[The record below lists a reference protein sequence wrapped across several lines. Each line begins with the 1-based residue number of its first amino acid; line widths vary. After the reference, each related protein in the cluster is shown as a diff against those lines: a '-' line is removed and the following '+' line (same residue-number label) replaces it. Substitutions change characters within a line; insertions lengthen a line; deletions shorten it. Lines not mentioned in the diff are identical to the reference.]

1 MEIYNSKECSLWT
14 KTADLAED
22 RGFHMSHTCPVVEVC
37 SGERCAFIDPIT
49 KLSQEDAINTEK
61 KLEALR
67 EELEDFGSHEGV
79 MEMNLGA

>member
-14 KTADLAED
+14 KTADLAAD
-22 RGFHMSHTCPVVEVC
+22 RGFHMSRTCPVVEVC
-37 SGERCAFIDPIT
+37 KGTRCAFIDPIT

-67 EELEDFGSHEGV
+67 EELEDFGMHEGV
-79 MEMNLGA
+79 KVVELGC

>member
-1 MEIYNSKECSLWT
+1 
-14 KTADLAED
+14 
-22 RGFHMSHTCPVVEVC
+22 MSANCPVSSVC
-37 SGERCAFIDPIT
+37 PETRCAFIDPIT
-49 KLSQEDAINTEK
+49 KLSQEDVINTEK